1 MNEDQRFDLEIE
13 NEFSKLL
20 TCQMEEYYSNTFYDT
35 MQGSWVEGLRNSL
48 LSFKEDITSGKQ
60 VGKQEQ
66 YVIAVIQA
74 WHALAKEIG
83 SPTIIEAYEKKP
95 LPIEQLL

>member
-20 TCQMEEYYSNTFYDT
+20 TCQMEEYHTNNFYDT
-35 MQGSWVEGLRNSL
+35 MQGSWVEGLRHSL

-60 VGKQEQ
+60 VVKQEQ